1 MSKKQ
6 KKNCRVL
13 NYTEHLLI
21 LISAV
26 TGCVSISGF
35 ASFVGISIEIKS
47 FVVGLKACLITA
59 RIKKHKSIINKKKTM
74 HDKIA
79 LSVKI

>member
-1 MSKKQ
+1 M
-6 KKNCRVL
+6 

-21 LISAV
+21 LISTV
-26 TGCVSISGF
+26 TGCVSVSGF
-35 ASFVGISIEIKS
+35 ASFVGISIKIKS
-47 FVVGLKACLITA
+47 SVVGLKACLISA
-59 RIKKHKSIINKKKTM
+59 RIKKHKLIINKKKTM

>member
-1 MSKKQ
+1 M
-6 KKNCRVL
+6 

-21 LISAV
+21 LISTV
-26 TGCVSISGF
+26 TGCVSVSGF

-47 FVVGLKACLITA
+47 SVVGLKTCLTTA
-59 RIKKHKSIINKKKTM
+59 RIKKHKSIINKNKTM
-74 HDKIA
+74 HDETA